1 MVGFGYCWAVFYGNV
16 LQYLNEALEAS
27 GVPLE
32 IVDGYIG
39 SITVTIPWSALISDN
54 TIIDISD
61 LELTIK
67 PKYREDNGGDASFYL
82 QRFFVIIQLM
92 CVKTA

>member
-1 MVGFGYCWAVFYGNV
+1 MNV
-16 LQYLNEALEAS
+16 STIAKYKLFAFTALEKFRTAFCNGILQYLNEALEAS

-39 SITVTIPWSALISDN
+39 SITVTIPWSALVNDN
-54 TIIDISD
+54 TVIDISD

-67 PKYREDNGGDASFYL
+67 PKYREDNGGNACFCS
-82 QRFFVIIQLM
+82 
-92 CVKTA
+92 

>member
-1 MVGFGYCWAVFYGNV
+1 M
-16 LQYLNEALEAS
+16 
-27 GVPLE
+27 
-32 IVDGYIG
+32 DGYIG

-67 PKYREDNGGDASFYL
+67 PKYREDNGGNTYFCL
-82 QRFFVIIQLM
+82 RK
-92 CVKTA
+92 CVAV

>member
-1 MVGFGYCWAVFYGNV
+1 
-16 LQYLNEALEAS
+16 
-27 GVPLE
+27 LE

-54 TIIDISD
+54 TVIDISD

-67 PKYREDNGGDASFYL
+67 PKYREDNGGDVLFL
-82 QRFFVIIQLM
+82 
-92 CVKTA
+92 VKIC

>member
-1 MVGFGYCWAVFYGNV
+1 
-16 LQYLNEALEAS
+16 LNEALEAS

-39 SITVTIPWSALISDN
+39 SITVTIPWSALVNDN
-54 TIIDISD
+54 TVIDISD

-67 PKYREDNGGDASFYL
+67 PKYREDNGGDVLFCSR
-82 QRFFVIIQLM
+82 RFIEV
-92 CVKTA
+92 

>member
-1 MVGFGYCWAVFYGNV
+1 
-16 LQYLNEALEAS
+16 
-27 GVPLE
+27 LE

-54 TIIDISD
+54 TVIDISD

-67 PKYREDNGGDASFYL
+67 PKYREDNGGDC
-82 QRFFVIIQLM
+82 FFMHV
-92 CVKTA
+92 C

>member
-1 MVGFGYCWAVFYGNV
+1 M
-16 LQYLNEALEAS
+16 
-27 GVPLE
+27 
-32 IVDGYIG
+32 DGYIG

-67 PKYREDNGGDASFYL
+67 PKYREDNGGEANFALENMSVVAETVQEMSYD
-82 QRFFVIIQLM
+82 
-92 CVKTA
+92 